1 MCDEMTFTDTI
12 SPKAIFEMQNFF
24 SSSPFT
30 FYFFNEPLSSCR
42 GRAADLV
49 ETRLRAASRQKMSIF
64 LFPNFS
70 CRRVFVVDTVVV
82 VAVVY
87 TVVVLGSVVSVVVST
102 NVVVGTFGL
111 RDRCCLW
118 F

>member
-1 MCDEMTFTDTI
+1 
-12 SPKAIFEMQNFF
+12 MQPTW
-24 SSSPFT
+24 SRRGC
-30 FYFFNEPLSSCR
+30 ERPLVKKR
-42 GRAADLV
+42 RF
-49 ETRLRAASRQKMSIF
+49 F